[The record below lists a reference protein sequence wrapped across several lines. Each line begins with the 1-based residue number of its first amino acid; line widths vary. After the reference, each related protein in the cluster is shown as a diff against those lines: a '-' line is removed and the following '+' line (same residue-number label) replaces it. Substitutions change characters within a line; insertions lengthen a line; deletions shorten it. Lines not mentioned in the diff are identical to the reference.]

1 MYGLLQL
8 INEAVMSE
16 LIYKSYAEQRENS
29 LKFVYFLFSTTIVTL
44 GFCMTLTKGITPT
57 WWTLSW
63 AISVLLLFV
72 SLYFG
77 FLYIKKNHELLGYLG
92 IQYTINQM
100 SENLFKAQGDV
111 IKKDILE
118 IKSRNISPTS
128 VLQTNELVVIE
139 LAKNKSDV
147 DFYKFIMDS
156 DEIKL
161 KNEILDI
168 SIKILSAAQSMSVNN
183 NEDLLQKV
191 LLLNKKAISYFNWQ
205 IKLLAFGYILL
216 FFWNVST
223 FVFP

>member
-1 MYGLLQL
+1 M
-8 INEAVMSE
+8 NELAF
-16 LIYKSYAEQRENS
+16 KSYAEQRENS
-29 LKFVYFLFSTTIVTL
+29 LKFVYFIFSTTIVTL
-44 GFCMTLTKGITPT
+44 GFCMTLTKGISPT
-57 WWTLSW
+57 WWTSLW
-63 AISVLLLFV
+63 AISVLLLFI

-100 SENLFKAQGDV
+100 SGDLFKTPIDA

-118 IKSRNISPTS
+118 IKSRNITPTS

-147 DFYKFIMDS
+147 DFNKFIMNS

-161 KNEILDI
+161 KNEIMDI
-168 SIKILSAAQSMSVNN
+168 SIKILSAAQSMPVNN
-183 NEDLLQKV
+183 NEDLLKKV
-191 LLLNKKAISYFNWQ
+191 YSLDKKAISYFNWQ